1 MGFHYR
7 WFDRDQ
13 EKIDEMGIPLSRA
26 EIDAR
31 EHAKQPERLF
41 SRGEQTGIVLSSV
54 IFAYGWIEG
63 DLSLSFFCLSFSNQ
77 LLCFGKILSGEFSL
91 NIHEAFYQRLIL
103 LIHLV
108 VALRYR
114 TRNNQWRTSIINKH

>member
-63 DLSLSFFCLSFSNQ
+63 DLSLSFFCLSFLIFELRKIVQQFSHTY
-77 LLCFGKILSGEFSL
+77 GKSIANGMQGFS
-91 NIHEAFYQRLIL
+91 IALIL
-103 LIHLV
+103 G
-108 VALRYR
+108 ALAMVL
-114 TRNNQWRTSIINKH
+114 TT